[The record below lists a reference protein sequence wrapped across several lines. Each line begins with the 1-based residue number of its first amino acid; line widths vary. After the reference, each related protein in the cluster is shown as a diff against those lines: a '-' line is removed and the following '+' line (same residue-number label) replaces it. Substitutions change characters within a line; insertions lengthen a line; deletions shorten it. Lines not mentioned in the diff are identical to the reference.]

1 MVERQ
6 KAVAE
11 VIAIRRDFYP
21 KATSVFMHPWQ
32 SRFCIRLPWVQHVH
46 VVFTAAY
53 LAQILNTV
61 IVLIAV
67 DMVNLL
73 LRPATFTDRPDGMV
87 HRNINPSFIYI
98 TVYA

>member
-32 SRFCIRLPWVQHVH
+32 SRFRIRLPRINHVH
-46 VVFTAAY
+46 LVLAAAHFAQVLDVVVE
-53 LAQILNTV
+53 TV
-61 IVLIAV
+61 AIDVV
-67 DMVNLL
+67 
-73 LRPATFTDRPDGMV
+73 
-87 HRNINPSFIYI
+87 
-98 TVYA
+98 